1 VREACLFIVALGS
14 GLVAC
19 SASKIA
25 SDAGA
30 EGGAGASGG
39 AGRGGASG
47 PGAAGHTGAGGSAAG
62 AAGIGGAA
70 GSASARGSG
79 GTAGDGTAGAG
90 GAGTAGTA
98 GIAGSGGA
106 AGDCAAYMTV
116 VLSGSYRLTTTAPT
130 VAVKSSS
137 SSKSSWANTTQTT
150 VQPGGPA
157 FRLVFDVSF
166 PGTPAVGTYDNE
178 TNGLG
183 CMVDLDDLTG
193 DVWDAFQGRS
203 GDRVVTTG
211 SCSITF
217 TTVTPTSETLDQTS
231 YCAHGNLAATMV
243 GDFDPST
250 VMLSA
255 SF

>member
-1 VREACLFIVALGS
+1 MREACLFIVALGS

-79 GTAGDGTAGAG
+79 GTAGDGTVGAG
-90 GAGTAGTA
+90 GAGTAGT
-98 GIAGSGGA
+98 AGSGGA

-130 VAVKSSS
+130 VAVTSSS
-137 SSKSSWANTTQTT
+137 SSKSSWANTAQTT

-157 FRLVFDVSF
+157 FHLVFAVSF